1 MIVMSYYNLDAEISF
16 DGIEAPLTVWL
27 RGEGSATDFD
37 REHSDAR
44 KGGILEFF
52 SRIEFPDLEQ
62 KNVTLVTREKGSQ
75 LRRTY
80 ILEHVSRIRDGW
92 MFETAIKQQ
101 SNS

>member
-1 MIVMSYYNLDAEISF
+1 MAYYNFDAEISL
-16 DGIEAPLTVWL
+16 DGIEAPLTVLL
-27 RGEGSATDFD
+27 RGEGRAADFD

-44 KGGILEFF
+44 KGGILEPI
-52 SRIEFPDLEQ
+52 SRIDFPDFEQ

-80 ILEHVSRIRDGW
+80 ILEQVSRIRDGW
-92 MFETAIKQQ
+92 MFEAAIKQQ